1 MKQVSILTFEAQ
13 KKELE
18 NYKNAL
24 ESILEH
30 GPEFDP
36 YFWSAANT
44 ILKAYNLAKTF
55 GVLTDEEVEL
65 RDVKSELK
73 LEKERYGSWFARNL
87 KRSIKRSE
95 RARKI
100 IEVASNKKVYVE
112 GTPKKK
118 VVRRTK
124 PTYVVYGYANNKTVV
139 MCERIVKREDG
150 YPRRKPIYKPL
161 TKADIRDFVQAGPK
175 TIRRIARDEIDPRR
189 S

>member
-36 YFWSAANT
+36 YFWRAANT
-44 ILKAYNLAKTF
+44 ILEAYNLAKTF

-65 RDVKSELK
+65 RDKKRELK
-73 LEKERYGSWFARNL
+73 LKKERYGSWFARNL

-124 PTYVVYGYANNKTVV
+124 PTDVVYGYANNKTVV

-161 TKADIRDFVQAGPK
+161 TKADIKNFVQAGPK
-175 TIRRIARDEIDPRR
+175 TIRRVAREEIDV
-189 S
+189 

>member
-18 NYKNAL
+18 NYKKAL
-24 ESILEH
+24 ESVLEH
-30 GPEFDP
+30 GPEFDQ
-36 YFWSAANT
+36 YFWRAAQS
-44 ILKAYNLAKTF
+44 ILEHYNLSKTF
-55 GVLTDEEVEL
+55 GFFTEEEVEL
-65 RDVKSELK
+65 RNIKSELK
-73 LEKERYGSWFARNL
+73 LEKERYGTWFARNL

-124 PTYVVYGYANNKTVV
+124 PVGRPTGYKTV
-139 MCERIVKREDG
+139 
-150 YPRRKPIYKPL
+150 
-161 TKADIRDFVQAGPK
+161 
-175 TIRRIARDEIDPRR
+175 RRIAREEINDTIINAH